1 MNSIT
6 RRQTRQSDRK
16 AALTVEF
23 SLVAPIIFLI
33 FVGSLELTSM
43 NLVRQSAGNA
53 AYEVARSAIVPGSVE
68 AEDIA
73 IGRNILAAVGATNN
87 VDININDN
95 GQTVVVEVVVPVR
108 ENSWGLG
115 RFTGDLTIRKSCS
128 LSREL

>member
-95 GQTVVVEVVVPVR
+95 GHTVVVEVVVPVR

-115 RFTGDLTIRKSCS
+115 RFTGDLTIRKNCS

>member
-6 RRQTRQSDRK
+6 RRQTRQADRK

-115 RFTGDLTIRKSCS
+115 RFTGDLTIRKNCS

>member
-87 VDININDN
+87 VDIDINDN

-115 RFTGDLTIRKSCS
+115 RFTGNLTIRKSCS